1 MRYNSIFFN
10 FNKRTWQLAVMAA
23 IAFAPTELKATEWAG
38 QSDTGHGMLL
48 FPSDG
53 ATVKGIVVDT
63 EGNPLVGASVLI
75 KGSTN
80 GTVTNADGRFS
91 LNTPSRGATLV
102 VSYMGFKTAEVQA
115 RSEMRI
121 ELQEEVYM
129 QGEIVVTALGIK
141 KEERSLA
148 YHVQQVTGENLMKV
162 QDANF
167 VNSLNGKIA
176 GVQINA
182 NASGIGGS
190 SRVVMRGTKSID
202 GSNNVL
208 YVIDGIPMLNVQN
221 GLDENAGMYSGN
233 GQTGDATAM
242 LNPDDIETISA
253 LTGPSAAALY
263 GSAAANGVILITTK
277 KGKEGVTNVTYNASM
292 QFSSPLRLPE
302 FQKKYGQTEP
312 GSYYSWGDVLS
323 TESSYDPADFF
334 RTGTNFSQSV
344 SLSTGNK
351 KNLTYLSA
359 GSVTAGGIVHNNDY
373 DRYNLSVRNT
383 TSLLHDKMTLDL
395 SYMLSNVKEQNMIA
409 QGQYFNPLVP
419 VYLFPA
425 GADWDAVQYFERYDA
440 DRNFPVQY
448 WPYGRMDMSMQ
459 NPYWITER
467 NRFVNHKTRHMIT
480 ASLKWDINDWISLT
494 GRVKYDDS
502 NEKAETKLSAGT
514 DLQFASKFGHYGL
527 TNRKYRQLFAESFAT
542 INHDFS
548 DHQWNLTAIAGANYE
563 QDDYEMNGFDGNLA
577 SVPNI
582 FTVSNVDTYNS
593 KTKYSQEGYTTKKEA
608 VFASAQLGYKHAA
621 YLDLTARN
629 DWSSKLAGAEESYFY
644 WSAGFSGILTD
655 LIPAIFHLNG
665 LDFLRARVS
674 YSEVGNDPA
683 VPFITQPTYPIT
695 NSGVTTT
702 TTMFNPDL
710 KAERTKSVEAG
721 IDLQMLHGKLKVNAT
736 LYHSRTYNQ
745 FFNIQLP
752 ASSGYTNVIV
762 NAGRVDNKGVEL
774 NAQFAQP
781 LGAVQWNTYLTWT
794 LNRNVIKKMLHDWRN
809 PQDGQL
815 YDLTELDRGGMLGYK
830 TRLVEGGSLS
840 DIYVNTLK
848 VDEHG
853 MIYLDVS
860 RSNRPEATDNI
871 WVRAGNA
878 APKYQLAWGN
888 EFAWKGFKAGVLLSL
903 RAGGIVVSQT
913 QAIMDAFGASKA
925 SADARDQGGVT
936 VNGRPIDAR
945 QYYEVVAS
953 TGHVIG
959 SQYVYSA
966 TNLRLAELTL
976 GYSVPIHR
984 LLPVFKSMDVSFV
997 AHNLCLLYCK
1007 APFDPEQTA
1016 NTGTYFQG
1024 VDYFMQPS
1032 LRTLGFSVKFV
1043 F

>member
-1 MRYNSIFFN
+1 
-10 FNKRTWQLAVMAA
+10 MAA

-48 FPSDG
+48 LPSDG

-115 RSEMRI
+115 QSEMRI

-359 GSVTAGGIVHNNDY
+359 GSVTAGGIV
-373 DRYNLSVRNT
+373 
-383 TSLLHDKMTLDL
+383 LLT
-395 SYMLSNVKEQNMIA
+395 
-409 QGQYFNPLVP
+409 
-419 VYLFPA
+419 
-425 GADWDAVQYFERYDA
+425 
-440 DRNFPVQY
+440 
-448 WPYGRMDMSMQ
+448 
-459 NPYWITER
+459 
-467 NRFVNHKTRHMIT
+467 
-480 ASLKWDINDWISLT
+480 
-494 GRVKYDDS
+494 
-502 NEKAETKLSAGT
+502 
-514 DLQFASKFGHYGL
+514 
-527 TNRKYRQLFAESFAT
+527 FAT
-542 INHDFS
+542 GP
-548 DHQWNLTAIAGANYE
+548 LY
-563 QDDYEMNGFDGNLA
+563 
-577 SVPNI
+577 
-582 FTVSNVDTYNS
+582 
-593 KTKYSQEGYTTKKEA
+593 
-608 VFASAQLGYKHAA
+608 VFC
-621 YLDLTARN
+621 
-629 DWSSKLAGAEESYFY
+629 
-644 WSAGFSGILTD
+644 
-655 LIPAIFHLNG
+655 
-665 LDFLRARVS
+665 
-674 YSEVGNDPA
+674 
-683 VPFITQPTYPIT
+683 
-695 NSGVTTT
+695 
-702 TTMFNPDL
+702 
-710 KAERTKSVEAG
+710 
-721 IDLQMLHGKLKVNAT
+721 
-736 LYHSRTYNQ
+736 
-745 FFNIQLP
+745 
-752 ASSGYTNVIV
+752 
-762 NAGRVDNKGVEL
+762 
-774 NAQFAQP
+774 FA
-781 LGAVQWNTYLTWT
+781 
-794 LNRNVIKKMLHDWRN
+794 
-809 PQDGQL
+809 
-815 YDLTELDRGGMLGYK
+815 
-830 TRLVEGGSLS
+830 
-840 DIYVNTLK
+840 
-848 VDEHG
+848 
-853 MIYLDVS
+853 
-860 RSNRPEATDNI
+860 
-871 WVRAGNA
+871 
-878 APKYQLAWGN
+878 
-888 EFAWKGFKAGVLLSL
+888 LLSL
-903 RAGGIVVSQT
+903 SYGGCN
-913 QAIMDAFGASKA
+913 ACFGPIA
-925 SADARDQGGVT
+925 ADIWGTKNLGTILSLTMIGFGV
-936 VNGRPIDAR
+936 GSI
-945 QYYEVVAS
+945 AS
-953 TGHVIG
+953 TILNKVLGPSTAFIVAGVIAVIG
-959 SQYVYSA
+959 VALVFMLPSQKK
-966 TNLRLAELTL
+966 N
-976 GYSVPIHR
+976 
-984 LLPVFKSMDVSFV
+984 
-997 AHNLCLLYCK
+997 
-1007 APFDPEQTA
+1007 
-1016 NTGTYFQG
+1016 
-1024 VDYFMQPS
+1024 
-1032 LRTLGFSVKFV
+1032 
-1043 F
+1043 